1 MSAKYTRIQKIL
13 PHRRTALIARETS
26 CEDSSRRANSSGSYF
41 RCGGL
46 GGRSQQRWL
55 SEQRKDLR
63 RSSPGRRPARIA
75 PEGLTPFRCGGLGGR
90 SQQRG

>member
-63 RSSPGRRPARIA
+63 GYHRSCV
-75 PEGLTPFRCGGLGGR
+75 EGTTL
-90 SQQRG
+90 